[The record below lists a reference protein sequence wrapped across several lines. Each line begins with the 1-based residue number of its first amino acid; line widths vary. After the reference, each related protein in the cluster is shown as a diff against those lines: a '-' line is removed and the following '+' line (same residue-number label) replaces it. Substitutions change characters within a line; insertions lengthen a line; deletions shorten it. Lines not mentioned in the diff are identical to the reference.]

1 MPTDAAHPSCAG
13 DPARRGAA
21 SSVDASLVTPLSA
34 MRTAQLAPSLQMPRI
49 RSSAALRAVQTQL
62 LQDLTNE
69 SYLQPYVMAALQAA
83 GQPSPFSCEDR
94 AARNIQALVRSLLV
108 SRSIMRS
115 HRMACRLQRWARR
128 RFESREPQVLVDL
141 RRKLALI
148 PAIMA
153 VCGMVYF
160 GTRFYASGI
169 YAIPAMEMGIIAI
182 GIVSLLLSAAI
193 RLRQSIFGYSVSMYM
208 AGPLFTLASMLLFL
222 CRAWRIHNDVTLA
235 EVYLAPRVGFKVM
248 THGIVL
254 GILPSPPHLW
264 SLCTSAT
271 ALGLWLLVVYS
282 ANALG
287 QPMPLHKI
295 MLSLHVLGLTAAGA
309 CSSLCLSSTA
319 LRRAK
324 QFEEVLGDLRNLLVA
339 HSAGRNRHLDA
350 VVAQAWRDGP
360 LARIHLSAA
369 QVAVVVV
376 PLLLACGDGHWCG
389 EKEPAL
395 FESTAGPR
403 WAVTVGVFALA
414 LSAALHWSPL
424 RWARLVALG
433 VVLLPGHTPLHDA
446 VRGVACR
453 AWGNL
458 QGNLSSSMRPFAGFS
473 AGLLTCDALSHA
485 VAGASS
491 GYSDAGRRGQSLLE
505 PATVTDTNMLLDTAH
520 ALLSGFVVATCPLHP
535 GVRASLIAYSIL
547 SHVVVRLVHITL
559 EAGEKDL
566 VLFRVSSTV
575 LGTGLAYVF
584 VHNILAP
591 TWQRERMLAEL
602 EVHRKAQLHRRTTR
616 QLRAAISRENAA
628 VKAAE
633 DAAGDYGNP
642 PPGGDGGKPM
652 SDWVDELT
660 KTPHGQRL
668 VSAMLPRRARRGKRS
683 RATYGHGLGTSSSH
697 SYLTSPLA
705 SISETDP
712 LGEEEMALLQDDLA
726 DISGVTFASSKWE
739 EEADDYIMPDM
750 SKFTFDAYGFIVPVE
765 N

>member
-128 RFESREPQVLVDL
+128 RSEKREPQVVIDL
-141 RRKLALI
+141 RKKLAVLL
-148 PAIMA
+148 AFSSA
-153 VCGMVYF
+153 CGFASLAARY
-160 GTRFYASGI
+160 YA
-169 YAIPAMEMGIIAI
+169 MGIHATPVMEFGSVAI
-182 GIVSLLLSAAI
+182 GMASLLLSEAI
-193 RLRQSIFGYSVSMYM
+193 WLRKPVLGYSVSLYM
-208 AGPLFTLASMLLFL
+208 GGPLGTLAGMLFL
-222 CRAWRIHNDVTLA
+222 SCRAWRVQNDVSLA
-235 EVYLAPRVGFKVM
+235 KFYVGSRFGLEAVQ
-248 THGIVL
+248 HGIIIGL
-254 GILPSPPHLW
+254 LPSPPHLCVW
-264 SLCTSAT
+264 CITAT
-271 ALGLWLLVVYS
+271 ALSAWLLGIYS
-282 ANALG
+282 AHTLG
-287 QPMPLHKI
+287 QPMAFQTILH
-295 MLSLHVLGLTAAGA
+295 SLHAPGLAAAGA
-309 CSSLCLSSTA
+309 CSSVYLSSTA
-319 LRRAK
+319 LRHAE
-324 QFEEVLGDLRNLLVA
+324 QFEQVIGDLRHLLAA
-339 HSAGRNRHLDA
+339 HSASHNGRLDA
-350 VVAQAWRDGP
+350 AVAQAWREGP
-360 LARIHLSAA
+360 LARIHLAAA
-369 QVAVVVV
+369 QLAVVVV
-376 PLLLACGDGHWCG
+376 ALQFMSGDCCCAG
-389 EKEPAL
+389 EPAL
-395 FESTAGPR
+395 SESPAS
-403 WAVTVGVFALA
+403 WAVMVGLLALA
-414 LSAALHWSPL
+414 VSAALHRSPL
-424 RWARLVALG
+424 RWSKLLALG
-433 VVLLPGHTPLHDA
+433 VVLLREHTPLHA
-446 VRGVACR
+446 TVRGVACCT
-453 AWGNL
+453 WGNL
-458 QGNLSSSMRPFAGFS
+458 LGNLWTPMRPFGGFPAS
-473 AGLLTCDALSHA
+473 DPPTCEALLHA
-485 VAGASS
+485 VTDAAS
-491 GYSDAGRRGQSLLE
+491 GYSGAGQHPECLSE
-505 PATVTDTNMLLDTAH
+505 PATASGTNILLDTVP
-520 ALLSGFVVATCPLHP
+520 ALLSGLVVGTCPLP
-535 GVRASLIAYSIL
+535 AWVRACLIAYGIL
-547 SHVVVRLVHITL
+547 SQVVTRLVNGPL
-559 EAGEKDL
+559 EPGERHMIL
-566 VLFRVSSTV
+566 LEELFIL
-575 LGTGLAYVF
+575 LGMGLAYVF
-584 VHNILAP
+584 VHNILGP
-591 TWQRERMLAEL
+591 SWQRERRLAEL
-602 EVHRKAQLHRRTTR
+602 EVQRKAQLQRRTTR